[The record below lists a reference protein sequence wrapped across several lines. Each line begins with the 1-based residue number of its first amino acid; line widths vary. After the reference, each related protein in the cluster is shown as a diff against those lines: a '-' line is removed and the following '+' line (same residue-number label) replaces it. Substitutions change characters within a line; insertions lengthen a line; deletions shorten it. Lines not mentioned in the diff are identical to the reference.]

1 MVGTVRLMLAW
12 FAVAGAAW
20 AAPGQA
26 LAQFGRNKVQ
36 YEPREFRIIRT
47 DHFDLY
53 FYDEERE
60 AAIDAA
66 RMAERIYGRLSR
78 ILNHDFRDRKPIILY
93 ASQTDFQQ
101 TNVLG
106 GHISESTGGVTE
118 SLKDRVLL
126 PLTGSYEEFHHV
138 LGHELVHSF
147 QFDILK
153 RSAVEASASPFA
165 FVPSLWFMEGM
176 AEYLSVGRIDAKTVA
191 WLRDAA
197 LAGYLRTINEMDR
210 FNDFLSYRFGQSLW
224 SYIGKKWGD
233 ETIGLLLQRST
244 ALGAD
249 RAFERTLG
257 ITLTELS
264 EEWHEAVRAAYLP
277 RIRQAREIDRIARR
291 VTWHSFPRG
300 REKVPTFVA
309 PALSPDGSTIVYLSD
324 MAHDLYSF
332 YDLYVAD
339 AETGEPTRTL
349 VKAARGGDFE
359 SLRYLTSSAEFA
371 PDGDRVA
378 FVAKT
383 GGRDAIHVADVR
395 SGRILSKWVPELN
408 GVQNPTWSPDGRR
421 IAFTG
426 LLGGISDLYVWEL
439 ATGEMRALTMDKYA
453 RLHPAWS
460 PDGRTLAF
468 VTDESPDTDF
478 DLLVFDELRLAL
490 YDFETG
496 AVQVLPDEGGG
507 TSINPVWSPEGD
519 VLAFLSTRTGIFNLF
534 LYDLERQE
542 ARRLTD
548 VLTGIM
554 GEGALLT
561 SPGLTWARRADR
573 LAFSYFEEAGFNIY
587 VVDDPRSL
595 AGSTS
600 SFGPTVTAAS
610 QVGKP
615 RMVERRA
622 EAANAPGADPDV
634 PSSFYLTEEGFRRSD
649 FGADVLATDDSTRL
663 PTGALS
669 VAALLDSATLA
680 LPDTAALELREY
692 TVSLTPDYVGRPT
705 IGAQAGGFY
714 GNGVY
719 GSSFVALSDM
729 LGNHNM
735 IIAGAIQGSFD
746 NAQIFTSYTYLR
758 NRLNFG
764 VAFEQYPFFR
774 FLGTRF
780 EEIPGQ
786 PGELGEF
793 NVFQR
798 DQFRSVETM
807 AQYPLSSFARLDF
820 SLSMSS
826 IQQDLVFQGINRTS
840 LESFSI
846 TLDGPTRIFFK
857 PEVAYVSDSS
867 LPGFTGPLGGRR
879 LRLSGATTVGDLN
892 MADALLDYRHYIPF
906 PAGLTFAQR
915 ALSFTRFNVNGS
927 RDAEDF
933 ELAWGGP
940 YFLRGYGPGTYGP
953 IECEV
958 SQGQSDFDLFCPA
971 QREVIG
977 SSVLLLNTEMRVP
990 LLNPFKDDWLPL
1002 NFPPIEAAF
1011 FFDVG
1016 VAFTPGLTTL
1026 VWDRQPDQD
1035 LVLFREPLTSYGA
1048 SLRMNLF
1055 FAILRIDYTIPRDRH
1070 RSFDSGIWTVS
1081 FGEMF

>member
-1 MVGTVRLMLAW
+1 MIKLRHFLAMA
-12 FAVAGAAW
+12 AVSGAFLATPP
-20 AAPGQA
+20 ASA
-26 LAQFGRNKVQ
+26 AQFGRNKVQ
-36 YEPREFRIIRT
+36 YEPRVFQIVRT
-47 DHFDLY
+47 DHFDVY
-53 FYDEERE
+53 FYEEERE
-60 AAIDAA
+60 AAVDAA

-78 ILNHDFRDRKPIILY
+78 ILDHDFRDRKPVILY

-153 RSAVEASASPFA
+153 RSAVESSASPFA

-176 AEYLSVGRIDAKTVA
+176 AEYLSVGRIDAKTIA

-197 LAGYLRTINEMDR
+197 LDGYLRTINEMDR

-224 SYIGKKWGD
+224 AYIGRRWGD
-233 ETIGLLLQRST
+233 ETIGLLLKRSA

-257 ITLTELS
+257 ITLTDLS
-264 EEWHEAVRAAYLP
+264 EEWHESVRSAYLP
-277 RIRQAREIDRIARR
+277 RIRQAAEVDRIAKRI
-291 VTWHSFPRG
+291 TWHSFPRG
-300 REKVPTFVA
+300 RDKTPTFIA
-309 PALSPDGSTIVYLSD
+309 PALSPDGKEIVYLSD
-324 MAHDLYSF
+324 LAHDLYSF
-332 YDLYVAD
+332 YDLYLAD
-339 AETGEPTRTL
+339 ASTGQPTRTL
-349 VKAARGGDFE
+349 VKSARGGDFE

-378 FVAKT
+378 FVAKS
-383 GGRDAIHVADVR
+383 GGRDAIHVIDLR
-395 SGRILSKWVPELN
+395 SGRIIRTWEPPLN
-408 GVQNPTWSPDGRR
+408 GIQNPTWSPDGKR

-426 LLGGISDLYVWEL
+426 LLGGISNLYVWDVVTDEL
-439 ATGEMRALTMDKYA
+439 RQLTADKYA

-460 PDGRTLAF
+460 PDGRTLAL

-490 YDFETG
+490 YHFDTG
-496 AVQVLPDEGGG
+496 DIEVLLDAGRG
-507 TSINPVWSPEGD
+507 TNINPVWSPEGESI
-519 VLAFLSTRTGIFNLF
+519 AFLSTRSGVFNVY
-534 LYDLERQE
+534 LYDLASRRV
-542 ARRLTD
+542 RRLTD
-548 VLTGIM
+548 VLTGVM

-561 SPGLTWARRADR
+561 SPGLTWARDADKM
-573 LAFSYFEEAGFNIY
+573 AFSYFEEAGFNIY
-587 VVDDPRSL
+587 TVDHPRDLSPPEP
-595 AGSTS
+595 
-600 SFGPTVTAAS
+600 FGPTVTAAG
-610 QVGKP
+610 QVGRP
-615 RMVERRA
+615 RMVERSPEKA
-622 EAANAPGADPDV
+622 EAADSDT
-634 PSSFYLTEEGFRRSD
+634 PSSFYLTEQGFRRSD
-649 FGADVLATDDSTRL
+649 FGPDVLAVDDPAR
-663 PTGALS
+663 PPAGALS
-669 VAALLDSATLA
+669 VAALLDSASLS
-680 LPDTAALELREY
+680 LPDTATLAFRDY
-692 TVSLTPDYVGRPT
+692 AVSLSPDYLGRPT
-705 IGAQAGGFY
+705 FGAQAGGFY
-714 GNGVY
+714 GNGIY

-746 NAQIFTSYTYLR
+746 NAQIYTSYAYLK

-764 VAFEQYPFFR
+764 VAFQQYPFFR
-774 FLGTRF
+774 FIGTRF
-780 EEIPGQ
+780 GEIPDQSGDV
-786 PGELGEF
+786 GEF

-807 AQYPLSSFARLDF
+807 AQYPLSSFARFDL

-826 IQQDLVFQGINRTS
+826 IQQDLILQGVNRTS
-840 LESFSI
+840 LETFSI
-846 TLDGPTRIFFK
+846 TLDGSTRIFFK
-857 PEVAYVSDSS
+857 PGVAYVFDNS
-867 LPGFTGPLGGRR
+867 LPGFTGPMAGQRVR
-879 LRLSGATTVGDLN
+879 ISGATSLGDLN
-892 MADALLDYRHYIPF
+892 MTDVLVDYRHYLPF
-906 PAGLTFAQR
+906 PLGFNFAQR
-915 ALSFTRFNVNGS
+915 ALSFTRFNIAGS

-940 YFLRGYGPGTYGP
+940 YYLRGYGPGSYGP
-953 IECEV
+953 AECAA
-958 SQGQSDFDLFCPA
+958 SQTQSDFDLFCPA
-971 QREVIG
+971 QREIIG
-977 SSVLLLNTEMRVP
+977 SSTLLLNSELRVS

-1002 NFPPIEAAF
+1002 NFPPIEMAL

-1026 VWDRQPDQD
+1026 VWNREPGQD
-1035 LVLFREPLTSYGA
+1035 LVLYREPLTSYGA

-1055 FAILRIDYTIPRDRH
+1055 FAILRIDYTVPQDRG
-1070 RSFDSGIWTVS
+1070 RGLSNGMWTVS